1 MLIKETILSDIKT
14 AMKEKDSKKL
24 EVLRFVNSQ
33 IKNKEIELRPEELSD
48 SEVIKVLKKYVK
60 QRQESMAQ
68 FKEHGRDDLVEAEKY
83 QAEVVEAY
91 LPKMMSEEELK
102 KVVEETVA
110 EEGATSMKDMGA
122 VMQKVIKKTGD
133 LADGKMIS
141 QLVKAKLS

>member
-24 EVLRFVNSQ
+24 EVLRFINSQ
-33 IKNKEIELRPEELSD
+33 IKNKEIELRPEPLSE
-48 SEVIKVLKKYVK
+48 SEVIKVLKKYLK

-68 FKEHGRDDLVEAEKY
+68 FKEHGRDDLVESEKY
-83 QAEVVEAY
+83 QAAVIEAY

-102 KVVEETVA
+102 KVVDDVVS
-110 EEGATSMKDMGA
+110 EEGATSMKDMGS

-141 QLVKAKLS
+141 QLVKARLS